1 MDGPLRPTQRGL
13 AEPFEIK
20 VYEIDD
26 VERLQRRRTVGN
38 KVRVSSSVFTAL
50 LLTVLSRIVVVP
62 SGSGIL

>member
-26 VERLQRRRTVGN
+26 VERLQRRQTVGN
-38 KVRVSSSVFTAL
+38 KVKVFLQQFLSVL
-50 LLTVLSRIVVVP
+50 
-62 SGSGIL
+62 

>member
-1 MDGPLRPTQRGL
+1 MDGPLRPTQRVL

-38 KVRVSSSVFTAL
+38 KVRVSSRVFLL
-50 LLTVLSRIVVVP
+50 LLTMLSLIVVVL

>member
-1 MDGPLRPTQRGL
+1 MDGPLRPTQRSL

-26 VERLQRRRTVGN
+26 VERLQRRRSVGN
-38 KVRVSSSVFTAL
+38 KVRVNSSVFTAL
-50 LLTVLSRIVVVP
+50 LLTVLSLIVVVP